1 MRYRNGLLAGMLV
14 LGCSLLA
21 GGCVDA
27 VGKGAATGLSDG
39 IAAVIEGFI
48 TNVAAALR
56 GDVN

>member
-1 MRYRNGLLAGMLV
+1 MRNRNGLLAGVLI

-27 VGKGAATGLSDG
+27 LGKGAATGLSDG

-48 TNVAAALR
+48 TNAAASLR
-56 GDVN
+56 GDGD